1 MVGDEKVRG
10 QTEKKGHVPNVSAR
24 SLLHRALTGMKVS
37 GRSRAKKRYFQQE
50 EKGAV
55 LHGGRRSDDSHIFP
69 RFGTFQM

>member
-24 SLLHRALTGMKVS
+24 SLLHLALTGMKVS

-55 LHGGRRSDDSHIFP
+55 HDGRGSGDSHIFL